1 METNL
6 PPLGNPLSP
15 PCILEPQKGVPASS
29 CMFTMTI
36 SEDEIESQ
44 CILHVNSQPL
54 SSLIGNVL
62 GNHLG
67 VSSLNKANI
76 KFPRKHV
83 DSQVSPNT
91 YSTGVST
98 SGARNLYFPPKLP
111 GHSHFSMGFHPIL
124 QIILHGRSRS
134 KEGKKFAYK
143 PHSQSVMFLHS
154 DRARPALLIPVNSP
168 SYTHA
173 SRSAPRRLFMDC
185 GIE

>member
-54 SSLIGNVL
+54 SSLIGNIL

-67 VSSLNKANI
+67 VSFLNKANI
-76 KFPRKHV
+76 KVPRKHV

-98 SGARNLYFPPKLP
+98 SGARNLYFPPSSQVIHISPWVSIPFSKLYCMGDQDP
-111 GHSHFSMGFHPIL
+111 KRGRNLPISHTANQSCFYIL
-124 QIILHGRSRS
+124 IGQGQ
-134 KEGKKFAYK
+134 
-143 PHSQSVMFLHS
+143 P
-154 DRARPALLIPVNSP
+154 
-168 SYTHA
+168 
-173 SRSAPRRLFMDC
+173 C
-185 GIE
+185 